1 MINPQSE
8 FVKSKIKGTK
18 LTPRSARYIR
28 QLITIERCITGD
40 IKGLWT
46 GHIRK
51 DLENK
56 YPHEYDAIMMELRP
70 DLHRKIQEKQKLEEG
85 KIDAKMKEFVAQMEK
100 EDEEFRDMWRRLGG
114 KLK

>member
-1 MINPQSE
+1 
-8 FVKSKIKGTK
+8 
-18 LTPRSARYIR
+18 
-28 QLITIERCITGD
+28 
-40 IKGLWT
+40 
-46 GHIRK
+46 
-51 DLENK
+51 
-56 YPHEYDAIMMELRP
+56 MMELRP